1 MLSMSDK
8 HDAVNEHTQEICK
21 SMKLHTLGVWQN
33 AHKFIRQL
41 AREMKCGIVNG
52 QLIGLVIERTQ
63 VSVLANTPVNS

>member
-1 MLSMSDK
+1 MLSVSDK
-8 HDAVNEHTQEICK
+8 YDSVNKRTREI
-21 SMKLHTLGVWQN
+21 SELMKLHIQGVWQN